1 MSAPNSIPV
10 EKLVRLIG
18 TPGCPVLLD
27 VRTDEDF
34 AADPGPNDVFSH
46 ITVFFSK
53 MAMVTF
59 GGAYAV
65 LAYVAQ
71 QAVEHL
77 GWLRPPAKGS
87 TAVDGCARRAA
98 TRRTG
103 PGNGPPRSS
112 GSGRPPGGRSGAPCP
127 TGLGPWPASRRMRPR
142 ASPSRTSR

>member
-1 MSAPNSIPV
+1 M
-10 EKLVRLIG
+10 
-18 TPGCPVLLD
+18 LLD

-87 TAVDGCARRAA
+87 TAVDGCA
-98 TRRTG
+98 
-103 PGNGPPRSS
+103 PSRSS
-112 GSGRPPGGRSGAPCP
+112 ADRTRKRPSAIVRIRPASGR
-127 TGLGPWPASRRMRPR
+127 
-142 ASPSRTSR
+142 